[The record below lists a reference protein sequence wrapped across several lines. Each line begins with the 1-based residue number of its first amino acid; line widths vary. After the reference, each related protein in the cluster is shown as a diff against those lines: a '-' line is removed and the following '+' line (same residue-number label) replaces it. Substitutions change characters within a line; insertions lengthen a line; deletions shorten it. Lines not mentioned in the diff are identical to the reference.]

1 MLVKLSK
8 SNWKPLSISNNPLK
22 KTIQQSCSL
31 NTVVVHK
38 ARWGLNFCL
47 TTVYLI
53 FHSLHNYLLFFL
65 CNFGFRHSQT
75 ACLYN
80 LVNGSPSDVRRFKAN
95 NYQRNK
101 FALLTFVFDQCAV
114 PEEMLEYTTSTYGVW
129 QSHPERQGAGS
140 FLPGPPWQLL
150 GDPQLYLLFL
160 KTSSSHCPILSA
172 TSLLLRRL
180 KGWTSEP
187 RTVEL
192 FRNRTL
198 KMTWSNLH
206 LHCKELVYP
215 WVVTM

>member
-8 SNWKPLSISNNPLK
+8 SNWKPLSISNNLLK

-38 ARWGLNFCL
+38 ARRSLNFCL
-47 TTVYLI
+47 TTVYQI
-53 FHSLHNYLLFFL
+53 FYSLHNYLLFFL
-65 CNFGFRHSQT
+65 CNFLCTFVFSHSQT

-101 FALLTFVFDQCAV
+101 FALLTFVFDQRAV
-114 PEEMLEYTTSTYGVW
+114 PEEMLEYTTSTYRLW
-129 QSHPERQGAGS
+129 QSHPERQGTGS

-160 KTSSSHCPILSA
+160 KTSISHCPILST
-172 TSLLLRRL
+172 TSVLLRRL
-180 KGWTSEP
+180 KGWTLEP

-192 FRNRTL
+192 FRNGTL

-206 LHCKELVYP
+206 LHSKELV
-215 WVVTM
+215 